1 MRIICL
7 PDAGFRI
14 ELSSGAIVPA
24 RAARSNGRL
33 GAAAARDCP
42 RVLAVR
48 DLRAG
53 SWGCHA
59 QRAAPVQAIA
69 LPAHV
74 EESGG
79 YRRVRLDVHGS
90 AAVLIS

>member
-14 ELSSGAIVPA
+14 ELSSAAIVPA

-42 RVLAVR
+42 RVLPFAICVRAHGAAMRSAMPLSRRSLFPRTSRKAV
-48 DLRAG
+48 
-53 SWGCHA
+53 
-59 QRAAPVQAIA
+59 AIA
-69 LPAHV
+69 AFDWMCMAPQ
-74 EESGG
+74 
-79 YRRVRLDVHGS
+79 RF
-90 AAVLIS
+90 